1 MKLTIRYQRRTY
13 EALRLLMREC
23 IMRELLRELPVVLL
37 LAWLLLP
44 HTLAAQISPVA
55 RTADSL
61 QTLLR
66 HSTSDTGRVRLLN
79 ALCWHYRNKDAIKAL
94 DYSNQAQRL
103 SQQRGFWAGLAENR
117 NFTGIVY
124 RNLGD
129 YPKAMA
135 CFVQA
140 KEVAERFQHRVELA
154 FALNNMGEMYRYQS
168 NYAQALRYVQQGLE
182 LFQQLGHLEGQYF
195 AHIRL
200 GEIYQHQHRL
210 DESLVS
216 YKHALAICEQRRD
229 SYRAAGALRRIGTIY
244 KLQNQ
249 SLNALNAYNTALR
262 FATEANDNDE
272 LSGVLIDMG
281 TLFLSMKRY
290 PQALAHTERGLEV
303 AKRTSV
309 KIRIKDAYQALAD
322 IYYQRGQ
329 YKQAADYR
337 TLYIEQR
344 EQLFSEAGRREVE
357 RLSINHELNQKQQ
370 QIDMLNQQRSAEEK
384 IRLGL
389 IVIAVIS
396 LTFVAVLLTS
406 VIYVRRLNVRL
417 KDLNSRLKEQ
427 HDNISRQ
434 QTLLE
439 AANRRADEILLNTL
453 PAAIVRRLQAG
464 ETRIA
469 ESFDAVTVMF
479 ADIVGFTKFS
489 DRTHP
494 EVLVALL
501 DELFSRLDELA
512 EQHGLEKIKTIGD
525 AYMVVGGLPERSEDH
540 AERVAQMAL
549 AVLTMV
555 QHFAHEVHAP
565 TLHVRIGMHTGGVVA
580 GVIGKKKFAYD
591 LWGDTVNTA
600 SRMESHGEEDKIHV
614 SHEVYKVLE
623 GRFSFVK
630 RGTIEVKGKG
640 LMQTWFLT
648 AENLQEH

>member
-1 MKLTIRYQRRTY
+1 MHQAWQLLTCKVF
-13 EALRLLMREC
+13 AL
-23 IMRELLRELPVVLL
+23 LLR
-37 LAWLLLP
+37 ACLLLP
-44 HTLAAQISPVA
+44 HTWAAEASQSA

-61 QTLLR
+61 ETLLR
-66 HSTSDTGRVRLLN
+66 STTSDTARVRLLN

-94 DYSNQAQRL
+94 DYSHQAYEL
-103 SQQRGFWAGLAENR
+103 SQQQGFSAGLAENR
-117 NFTGIVY
+117 NFTGVVY

-140 KEVAERFQHRVELA
+140 KEVAERFHHRVELA
-154 FALNNMGEMYRYQS
+154 FARNNMGEMYRYQS
-168 NYAQALRYVQQGLE
+168 NYTQALRYVQQALE
-182 LFQQLGHLEGQYF
+182 LFQELGHLEGQYF

-200 GEIYQHQHRL
+200 GEIYQYQHRL
-210 DESLVS
+210 GESLAS

-262 FATEANDNDE
+262 FATEANDDDE
-272 LSGVLIDMG
+272 LSGVLIDLG

-290 PQALAHTERGLEV
+290 PQALAHTERGLEI

-309 KIRIKDAYQALAD
+309 KIRLKDSYQTLAD

-337 TLYIEQR
+337 ALYIEQR

-357 RLSINHELNQKQQ
+357 RLSITHELNQKQQ

-389 IVIAVIS
+389 IVIAVIA
-396 LTFVAVLLTS
+396 LTFVGVLLTS
-406 VIYVRRLNVRL
+406 VLYVRRLNMQL

-494 EVLVALL
+494 EVLVTLL

-525 AYMVVGGLPERSEDH
+525 SYMVVGGLPERSDDH
-540 AERVAQMAL
+540 AERVARMAL

-565 TLHVRIGMHTGGVVA
+565 TLQVRIGLHTGGVVA

-591 LWGDTVNTA
+591 LWGDTVNIA
-600 SRMESHGEEDKIHV
+600 SRMESHGEAGKIHV
-614 SHEVYKVLE
+614 SDEVYQALKE
-623 GRFSFVK
+623 RFCFEQ
-630 RGTIEVKGKG
+630 RGTIDIKGKG
-640 LMQTWFLT
+640 LMHTWFLT
-648 AENLQEH
+648 AENRQA